1 MRQSGPV
8 EWLRPYYWAAALD
21 APTRLHDVVGW
32 PGPPPREPI
41 ADDRCAEL
49 TTLDLELIRV
59 VYEVFVEPAD
69 CPICGAPLDGAINV
83 DVTGGFF
90 TASRIVVATRCR
102 GWRRH
107 RHVANVIDEP
117 VKPGSGNSDS
127 ITATDRTRKHT

>member
-1 MRQSGPV
+1 MRQS
-8 EWLRPYYWAAALD
+8 RPGSGFVR
-21 APTRLHDVVGW
+21 TT
-32 PGPPPREPI
+32 GPPRSTRRPASMTWWAGPARRREN
-41 ADDRCAEL
+41 RSLTTGAEL
-49 TTLDLELIRV
+49 TADLELIRV